1 MISRYSRPEMAA
13 IWTEENK
20 YRAWLEVEI
29 LADEA
34 WAELGEIPKEDVAK
48 IREKADFDIDRILEI
63 EQDTRHDVVAF
74 TRAVSETLGEERKW
88 VHYGLTSTDVVDR
101 HDVVA
106 FTRAVSE
113 TLGEERKWVHYGLT
127 STDVVDTAYGYLYK
141 QANDIIRRDLE
152 NFTNIVA
159 DKAKEHKFTIMMGRT
174 HGVHAEPTTFGLKL
188 ATWYSEMK
196 RNIERF
202 EHAAAGVEAGKIS
215 GAVGNFAN
223 IPPFVEK
230 YVCDKLGI
238 RPQEISTQVLPR
250 DLHAEYFAVLA
261 SIATSIERMATEIRG
276 LQKSEQ
282 REVEE
287 FFAKG
292 QKGSSAMP
300 HKRNPIGSENMT
312 GLARVIRGHMVTAY
326 ENVSLWHERDISHS
340 SAERIITP
348 DTTILIDYMLNRF
361 GNIVK
366 NLTVFPENMM
376 RNMEST
382 FGLIYS
388 QRVMLKLIEKGMT
401 REEAYDLVQPKT
413 AYSWDNQVDFK
424 PLLEED
430 TKVTSCLTQ
439 EEIDELF
446 NPIYYTKRVD
456 DIFERLGLEK

>member
-1 MISRYSRPEMAA
+1 M
-13 IWTEENK
+13 
-20 YRAWLEVEI
+20 
-29 LADEA
+29 
-34 WAELGEIPKEDVAK
+34 
-48 IREKADFDIDRILEI
+48 
-63 EQDTRHDVVAF
+63 
-74 TRAVSETLGEERKW
+74 
-88 VHYGLTSTDVVDR
+88 
-101 HDVVA
+101 
-106 FTRAVSE
+106 
-113 TLGEERKWVHYGLT
+113 
-127 STDVVDTAYGYLYK
+127 
-141 QANDIIRRDLE
+141 
-152 NFTNIVA
+152 
-159 DKAKEHKFTIMMGRT
+159 
-174 HGVHAEPTTFGLKL
+174 
-188 ATWYSEMK
+188 
-196 RNIERF
+196 
-202 EHAAAGVEAGKIS
+202 S

-223 IPPFVEK
+223 IPPFVEQ

-326 ENVSLWHERDISHS
+326 ENVALWHERDISHS